1 MLASCVLDWLEL
13 PGHGD
18 LMKGKAQQKMKS
30 VESSTTKLTKAA
42 GYKSMAD
49 YVNAKLHLKW
59 TAKEAKSRFESLK
72 KKYTEAHKALND
84 ISGKKFGLSEKELKQ
99 GLTIQQKLEK
109 LCHGYYRWDAIF
121 GDRENLKPSYIA
133 QSTDSTSS
141 SSSSSSDDDDSNCTV
156 NSVSKFVNRARR
168 ETPVGGQSSC
178 SCSVAITAKTLQHNH
193 QLYPNRGLLVT
204 PIFITSFENWIV

>member
-1 MLASCVLDWLEL
+1 MENSALRQSGRGPQTNWMLASCVLDWLEL

-141 SSSSSSDDDDSNCTV
+141 SSSS
-156 NSVSKFVNRARR
+156 
-168 ETPVGGQSSC
+168 QISC
-178 SCSVAITAKTLQHNH
+178 RL
-193 QLYPNRGLLVT
+193 
-204 PIFITSFENWIV
+204 